1 VTFPTTPT
9 NGQVFTLNGK
19 TYVYNSTKGVWVVS
33 TATSQIPTFLAT
45 SGGTITGALTV
56 TGNVTAGNV
65 GTNIAVITTG
75 NITTLNNALHQNGNS
90 NIGIAA
96 NANVTISATGTAN
109 VVSVANTGVTV
120 TGNISL
126 SGNITDTGALSVLTG
141 SNGNL
146 TLSPN
151 GTGVVISTAN
161 LLPSANA
168 TYNLGSSTARWSTIF
183 TTDLELS
190 NGIGDYTVVEGED
203 DLFLYNNKKGKVYKF
218 VIQEVD
224 PKDAPPKAG
233 DKINGI

>member
-1 VTFPTTPT
+1 MAFPTTPAD
-9 NGQVFTLNGK
+9 GQAYTLNGK
-19 TYVYNSTKGVWVVS
+19 TYVWSAANGVWVVS

-56 TGNVTAGNV
+56 TGNITAGNV
-65 GTNIAVITTG
+65 GTNIATITTG

-96 NANVTISATGTAN
+96 NGNVTISATGTAN

-126 SGNITDTGALSVLTG
+126 SGNIVDTAALTISTS

-151 GTGVVISTAN
+151 GTGLVVSTAN
-161 LLPSANA
+161 VLPSANA
-168 TYNLGSSTARWSTIF
+168 TYNLGNATLRWGTVF

-203 DLFLYNNKKGKVYKF
+203 DLFLYNNKKNKVYKF

-224 PKDAPPKAG
+224 PRDAPPKAG
-233 DKINGI
+233 S

>member
-1 VTFPTTPT
+1 MTFPTTPT

-33 TATSQIPTFLAT
+33 TATSQIPDLLAT

-109 VVSVANTGVTV
+109 VVSVANTGITV
-120 TGNISL
+120 TGNVTL
-126 SGNITDTGALSVLTG
+126 SGNIVDTAALTISTS

-146 TLSPN
+146 TLAPN
-151 GTGVVISTAN
+151 GTGVVLSTTSI
-161 LLPSANA
+161 LPNANA
-168 TYNLGSSTARWSTIF
+168 TLNLGSATARWANVF
-183 TTDLELS
+183 VGDLNLS
-190 NGIGDYTVVEGED
+190 NGIGDYTILEGETN
-203 DLFLYNNKKGKVYKF
+203 LYLINNKSGKTFKF
-218 VIQEVD
+218 LVEEVD
-224 PKDAPPKAG
+224 PSEVPPK
-233 DKINGI
+233 INS

>member
-33 TATSQIPTFLAT
+33 TATSQIPDLLAT

-109 VVSVANTGVTV
+109 VVSVANTGITV
-120 TGNISL
+120 TGNVTL
-126 SGNITDTGALSVLTG
+126 SGNIVDTAALTISTS

-146 TLSPN
+146 TLAPN
-151 GTGVVISTAN
+151 GTGVVLSTTSI
-161 LLPSANA
+161 LPNANA
-168 TYNLGSSTARWSTIF
+168 TLNLGSATARWANVF
-183 TTDLELS
+183 VGDLNLS
-190 NGIGDYTVVEGED
+190 NGIGDYTILEGETN
-203 DLFLYNNKKGKVYKF
+203 LYLINNKSGKTFKF
-218 VIQEVD
+218 LVEEVD
-224 PKDAPPKAG
+224 PSEVPPK
-233 DKINGI
+233 INS